1 MVIECRFHA
10 RGGQGNVV
18 LTELMV
24 WAFHEG
30 GKMSQGFPFFS
41 FERRGAPATAYVRIG
56 EERVLHR
63 EVAATADIVG
73 VLDAG
78 LVETIPWYQGLK
90 EGGMAVLNTKR
101 APDEVRVPVKLSRV
115 GVVDAT
121 GLGFEVFGTTRG
133 LGIPPTN
140 TAILGAFV
148 KTTGLLKLDHAIN
161 AIKHKWRGRIADL
174 NVKAVTTAYERTQV
188 GRF

>member
-1 MVIECRFHA
+1 MVTECRFLA

-18 LTELMV
+18 LTELLV
-24 WAFHEG
+24 YAFHESG
-30 GKMSQGFPFFS
+30 RMAQGFPFFS
-41 FERRGAPATAYVRIG
+41 FERRGAPALAYVRVG

-63 EVAATADIVG
+63 EVATTADVVG

-78 LVETIPWYQGLK
+78 LVETMSWYQGLK
-90 EGGMAVLNTKR
+90 EGGMAVLNTKKT
-101 APDEVRVPVKLSRV
+101 PEEVTVPIKLAKV

-121 GLGFEVFGTTRG
+121 GLGYEIFGSTRG

-148 KTTGLLKLDHAIN
+148 RTTDLMKLDN
-161 AIKHKWRGRIADL
+161 AISAVKHKWSGRVADL
-174 NVKAVTTAYERTQV
+174 NVKAVTAAYERTRIKQL
-188 GRF
+188 